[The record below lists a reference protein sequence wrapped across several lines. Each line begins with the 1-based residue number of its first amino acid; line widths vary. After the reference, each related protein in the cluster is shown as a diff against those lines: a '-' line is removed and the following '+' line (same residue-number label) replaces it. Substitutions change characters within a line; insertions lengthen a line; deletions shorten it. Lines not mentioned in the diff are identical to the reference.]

1 MAPIKILPFII
12 IIILVIY
19 EDRISIPSCKLVP
32 GANPLEKITGENDL
46 NSDEDDLKVMIVS
59 NLLLLGSESGYFNFF
74 FRDYYLSKFFK
85 KSFELLKPDMLLV
98 LGDVSAR
105 GAELTRSNWSS
116 VIQQFESMLGPFLGL
131 PYHVLLGDRD
141 IGGCNELNSR
151 SVSWIASNFPGLDSS
166 GCSAFGISNISFV
179 SLNSVALL
187 CGENSLRFSV
197 EKTVETESTEL
208 QIETEQTEQLLQAP
222 KDITLKDFS
231 WRENAL
237 SSGSGPV
244 LLLHMPLHLRVNNC
258 RESNMYRENSKFSHR
273 DATRTESRGLAGAG
287 PYELWHTLPPN
298 ASEYIFQAL
307 KPRIIF
313 SAHTHKFCDRTHLD
327 GTREITVP
335 AMSWEAIADPGFVVA
350 SFKSNRKS
358 VTVSHCLL
366 AKESSVIY
374 TCTSI
379 IVLTILS
386 VLVTHSPSQTNLLS

>member
-1 MAPIKILPFII
+1 MAPIKILPFILI
-12 IIILVIY
+12 IISIIY

-32 GANPLEKITGENDL
+32 GANPPEKIAGENGQ
-46 NSDEDDLKVMIVS
+46 NSDEDDLKVMIVA
-59 NLLLLGSESGYFNFF
+59 NLLLMGSEAGYFNFF

-85 KSFELLKPDMLLV
+85 KSFQLLKPDMLLV

-116 VIQQFESMLGPFLGL
+116 VIQQFHSMLGPFLGL

-141 IGGCNELNSR
+141 IGGCSDLNTR
-151 SVSWIASNFPGLDSS
+151 SVSWISSNFPGLDSS
-166 GCSAFGISNISFV
+166 GCSAFGINNISFV

-187 CGENSLRFSV
+187 CGDNSLRFSV
-197 EKTVETESTEL
+197 EKTVETESTDL
-208 QIETEQTEQLLQAP
+208 HMKTEQARQLLQVP

-231 WRENAL
+231 CRRESAL

-244 LLLHMPLHLRVNNC
+244 LLLHMPLHLRANNC
-258 RESNMYRENSKFSHR
+258 QESNMYDDNPEFIQR
-273 DATRTESRGLAGAG
+273 DATRTESRGLAGVG

-298 ASEYIFQAL
+298 ATEYILQAL

-313 SAHTHKFCDRTHLD
+313 SAHTHKFCDRTHYD

-335 AMSWEAIADPGFVVA
+335 AMSWEAIDEPGFVVA
-350 SFKSNRKS
+350 SFKSDRKL

-366 AKESSVIY
+366 AKESSVIFI
-374 TCTSI
+374 CASI
-379 IVLTILS
+379 LVLTILS
-386 VLVTHSPSQTNLLS
+386 LLVTHPPSQ

>member
-1 MAPIKILPFII
+1 
-12 IIILVIY
+12 
-19 EDRISIPSCKLVP
+19 
-32 GANPLEKITGENDL
+32 
-46 NSDEDDLKVMIVS
+46 MIVA
-59 NLLLLGSESGYFNFF
+59 NLLLLGSEAGYFNFLF
-74 FRDYYLSKFFK
+74 GDYYLSKFFK
-85 KSFELLKPDMLLV
+85 KSFQVLKPDMLLV

-116 VIQQFESMLGPFLGL
+116 VIQQFHRVLGPFLEL

-141 IGGCNELNSR
+141 IGGCSDLNSG
-151 SVSWIASNFPGLDSS
+151 SVSWISSNFPGLDSS
-166 GCSAFGISNISFV
+166 GCSAFAIGNISFV

-187 CGENSLRFSV
+187 CGDNSLRFGV

-208 QIETEQTEQLLQAP
+208 QMETEQTEQPVQVS
-222 KDITLKDFS
+222 KDIRLEDFI

-244 LLLHMPLHLRVNNC
+244 LLLHMPLHLRAN
-258 RESNMYRENSKFSHR
+258 RFQESNMYDKKAEYIHQ
-273 DATRTESRGLAGAG
+273 DATRTGSSDLAGLG
-287 PYELWHTLPPN
+287 PYELWHTLPLN
-298 ASEYIFQAL
+298 ATEYIFQAL

-313 SAHTHKFCDRTHLD
+313 SAHTHKFCDRTHYD

-335 AMSWEAIADPGFVVA
+335 AMSWEAVDDPGFVFA

-366 AKESSVIY
+366 AKESSVIF

-379 IVLTILS
+379 LVLSILS
-386 VLVTHSPSQTNLLS
+386 LLVTHTPQNNTIS

>member
-1 MAPIKILPFII
+1 MALVKILPFII
-12 IIILVIY
+12 IIILIIY
-19 EDRISIPSCKLVP
+19 EDRISIPSCKLIP
-32 GANPLEKITGENDL
+32 SSNPPEKIAGKNGQ
-46 NSDEDDLKVMIVS
+46 NSGEDDLKVMIVA

-85 KSFELLKPDMLLV
+85 KSFQVLKPDMLLV

-116 VIQQFESMLGPFLGL
+116 VIRQFHSMLGPFLGL

-141 IGGCNELNSR
+141 IGGCSDLNSG
-151 SVSWIASNFPGLDSS
+151 SVSWISSNFPGLDAS
-166 GCSAFGISNISFV
+166 GCSAFGISNTSFV

-187 CGENSLRFSV
+187 CGDNSLRFSV
-197 EKTVETESTEL
+197 EKAVEAESTEL
-208 QIETEQTEQLLQAP
+208 QMETEQTEQVLQVP

-237 SSGSGPV
+237 TSGSGPV
-244 LLLHMPLHLRVNNC
+244 LLLHMPLHFRSNNYQ
-258 RESNMYRENSKFSHR
+258 ESNMYDENPESIHRE
-273 DATRTESRGLAGAG
+273 ATRTESRGLAGVG

-298 ASEYIFQAL
+298 ATEYVFQAL

-313 SAHTHKFCDRTHLD
+313 SAHTHKFCDRTHYD
-327 GTREITVP
+327 GTREIIVP
-335 AMSWEAIADPGFVVA
+335 AMSWEATDDPGFVVA

-366 AKESSVIY
+366 AKESSVIF
-374 TCTSI
+374 TCTSVL
-379 IVLTILS
+379 VLTIFSLF
-386 VLVTHSPSQTNLLS
+386 VTHSPSQTNSVS